1 VSLQLWVQQY
11 AKSPSVF
18 PLKPCCGTQDSSI
31 SIGCLASGYLPQTLS
46 IKWNAG
52 AIQDGIMNFPP
63 ISNGDLYTSSS
74 QLTISASDWKNK
86 PYSCTVEHLNKTIEK
101 QGRVVI
107 LKPSMYLFG
116 PHAEELKEAN
126 DSYKTLICLIK
137 GLFPKDIYIQW
148 KDRESPI
155 SEDKYKILN
164 SEPLLYNGNLY
175 IMVSM
180 LTIPSENWTENH
192 TYSCHSYH
200 WSGTRSEYI
209 VDNINCLGINV
220 FILGPTVEDLLVNK
234 IAPLTCL
241 ASNLPSSTGYKFTWL
256 QEGGGNLPF
265 TTEDPTLNEN
275 GTYSVAS
282 VCSTTIDAWDKGTK
296 YTCTLT
302 YTGITSPFIKI
313 ISKGTEDNM
322 SPPIVALF
330 PPTSEEE
337 SSKEYVTYTCMAS
350 NFYPIDIYIGWS
362 QDNQEIHKSLY
373 VNSDP
378 TWEVENASYFI
389 VSKLKVPYE
398 DWKENKAVS
407 CVVGHKALPL
417 HFIQRTI
424 DKTTGKP
431 TKTFVNIYMSDSN
444 LSCP

>member
-1 VSLQLWVQQY
+1 S
-11 AKSPSVF
+11 STHSSVTF
-18 PLKPCCGTQDSSI
+18 
-31 SIGCLASGYLPQTLS
+31 GCLVSKYFPEPVTIAMGTTTGQTS
-46 IKWNAG
+46 STVTI
-52 AIQDGIMNFPP
+52 FPAVQLTDP
-63 ISNGDLYTSSS
+63 NISYSRSS
-74 QLTISASDWKNK
+74 QLTVSSSDWSKNTYQCLVNHNSINFQK
-86 PYSCTVEHLNKTIEK
+86 IIPKGK
-101 QGRVVI
+101 
-107 LKPSMYLFG
+107 MYLFPG
-116 PHAEELKEAN
+116 SCPGENNLKHVQLVCQMYNFTSQTIEVTWYINGIETSIENKITSLGMSNGQFSFLCKVNVSQAQWN
-126 DSYKTLICLIK
+126 SGAYYKCQAKDTKTGKKVEDTIRKCSGMRSIYK
-137 GLFPKDIYIQW
+137 STYFGL
-148 KDRESPI
+148 
-155 SEDKYKILN
+155 
-164 SEPLLYNGNLY
+164 
-175 IMVSM
+175 
-180 LTIPSENWTENH
+180 
-192 TYSCHSYH
+192 SC
-200 WSGTRSEYI
+200 I
-209 VDNINCLGINV
+209 LGIK
-220 FILGPTVEDLLVNK
+220 FSTDLLVNK

-282 VCSTTIDAWDKGTK
+282 VLI
-296 YTCTLT
+296 TCLC
-302 YTGITSPFIKI
+302 PFFRTN
-313 ISKGTEDNM
+313 SNFCYTEDNM

>member
-1 VSLQLWVQQY
+1 
-11 AKSPSVF
+11 
-18 PLKPCCGTQDSSI
+18 I

-86 PYSCTVEHLNKTIEK
+86 PYSCTVTSPSFFLNVPH
-101 QGRVVI
+101 RRP
-107 LKPSMYLFG
+107 PSPA
-116 PHAEELKEAN
+116 PHACVNLV
-126 DSYKTLICLIK
+126 SVTPLSPGPIPI
-137 GLFPKDIYIQW
+137 FPLAP
-148 KDRESPI
+148 S
-155 SEDKYKILN
+155 
-164 SEPLLYNGNLY
+164 
-175 IMVSM
+175 VSAS
-180 LTIPSENWTENH
+180 L
-192 TYSCHSYH
+192 
-200 WSGTRSEYI
+200 
-209 VDNINCLGINV
+209 
-220 FILGPTVEDLLVNK
+220 DLLVNK

>member
-1 VSLQLWVQQY
+1 ED

-101 QGRVVI
+101 QGRVHNI
-107 LKPSMYLFG
+107 PS
-116 PHAEELKEAN
+116 PPT
-126 DSYKTLICLIK
+126 SI
-137 GLFPKDIYIQW
+137 PKYSTSSKLQ
-148 KDRESPI
+148 SPI
-155 SEDKYKILN
+155 KMFSLRVDLPEATVCERDTLEKG
-164 SEPLLYNGNLY
+164 SSPLR
-175 IMVSM
+175 
-180 LTIPSENWTENH
+180 T
-192 TYSCHSYH
+192 
-200 WSGTRSEYI
+200 
-209 VDNINCLGINV
+209 
-220 FILGPTVEDLLVNK
+220 
-234 IAPLTCL
+234 
-241 ASNLPSSTGYKFTWL
+241 
-256 QEGGGNLPF
+256 GGNLPF

>member
-1 VSLQLWVQQY
+1 LKTTPHEKIIIFIIVAIIPHVYPLV
-11 AKSPSVF
+11 PS
-18 PLKPCCGTQDSSI
+18 GYGDSS
-31 SIGCLASGYLPQTLS
+31 SVTFGCLVSKYFPEPVTIAMGTTTGQTS
-46 IKWNAG
+46 STVTI
-52 AIQDGIMNFPP
+52 FPAVQLTDP
-63 ISNGDLYTSSS
+63 NISYSRSS
-74 QLTISASDWKNK
+74 QLTVSSSDWSKNT
-86 PYSCTVEHLNKTIEK
+86 Y
-101 QGRVVI
+101 Q
-107 LKPSMYLFG
+107 
-116 PHAEELKEAN
+116 
-126 DSYKTLICLIK
+126 CLVNHNSINFQK
-137 GLFPKDIYIQW
+137 IIPK
-148 KDRESPI
+148 
-155 SEDKYKILN
+155 
-164 SEPLLYNGNLY
+164 
-175 IMVSM
+175 
-180 LTIPSENWTENH
+180 
-192 TYSCHSYH
+192 
-200 WSGTRSEYI
+200 
-209 VDNINCLGINV
+209 DNINCLGINV

-282 VCSTTIDAWDKGTK
+282 VLI
-296 YTCTLT
+296 TCLC
-302 YTGITSPFIKI
+302 PFFRTN
-313 ISKGTEDNM
+313 SNFCYTEDNM

-424 DKTTGKP
+424 DKTTGP
-431 TKTFVNIYMSDSN
+431 FLMLIVVPLCYLCFVSFLLFVSSN
-444 LSCP
+444 HLSLLCFVILYC

>member
-1 VSLQLWVQQY
+1 LKTTPHEKIIIFIIVAIIPHVYPLV
-11 AKSPSVF
+11 PS
-18 PLKPCCGTQDSSI
+18 GYGDSS
-31 SIGCLASGYLPQTLS
+31 SVTFGCLVSKYFPEPVTIAMGTTTGQTS
-46 IKWNAG
+46 STVTI
-52 AIQDGIMNFPP
+52 FPAVQLTDP
-63 ISNGDLYTSSS
+63 NISYSRSS
-74 QLTISASDWKNK
+74 QLTVSSSDWSKNTYQCLVNHNSINFQK
-86 PYSCTVEHLNKTIEK
+86 IIPKGKMYVLVTQQDSCL
-101 QGRVVI
+101 Q
-107 LKPSMYLFG
+107 Y
-116 PHAEELKEAN
+116 
-126 DSYKTLICLIK
+126 
-137 GLFPKDIYIQW
+137 
-148 KDRESPI
+148 
-155 SEDKYKILN
+155 
-164 SEPLLYNGNLY
+164 
-175 IMVSM
+175 
-180 LTIPSENWTENH
+180 
-192 TYSCHSYH
+192 
-200 WSGTRSEYI
+200 
-209 VDNINCLGINV
+209 NINCLGINV

-313 ISKGTEDNM
+313 ISKGT
-322 SPPIVALF
+322 VALF

>member
-1 VSLQLWVQQY
+1 MGTTTGQTSSTVTIFPAVQLTD
-11 AKSPSVF
+11 PN
-18 PLKPCCGTQDSSI
+18 I
-31 SIGCLASGYLPQTLS
+31 SYSR
-46 IKWNAG
+46 
-52 AIQDGIMNFPP
+52 
-63 ISNGDLYTSSS
+63 SS
-74 QLTISASDWKNK
+74 QLTVSSSDWSKNTYQCLVNHNSINFQK
-86 PYSCTVEHLNKTIEK
+86 IIPKGCTASHNPTVKLFPGSCPGENNLKHVQLVCQMYNFTSQTIEVTWYINGIETSIENK
-101 QGRVVI
+101 ITSLGMSNGQFSFLCKVNVSQAQWNSGA
-107 LKPSMYLFG
+107 Y
-116 PHAEELKEAN
+116 
-126 DSYKTLICLIK
+126 YKCQA
-137 GLFPKDIYIQW
+137 KDT
-148 KDRESPI
+148 KTGKKV
-155 SEDKYKILN
+155 ED
-164 SEPLLYNGNLY
+164 
-175 IMVSM
+175 
-180 LTIPSENWTENH
+180 TIRKCS
-192 TYSCHSYH
+192 
-200 WSGTRSEYI
+200 
-209 VDNINCLGINV
+209 DNINCLGINV